1 MNEAELRQAMSTLEI
16 FRAQLESI
24 NQNQQLVQI
33 SLEELGRAKETLVQY
48 QKAKEGD
55 EILLPVGGNSFVFA
69 KVATNAKAIVGIGTG
84 ISVEKSMDEAIKT
97 MDDRAARADGL
108 HEEARGPQ
116 DGHRG
121 AGLDAVPGGGT
132 GAPGAAAWSLG
143 G

>member
-16 FRAQLESI
+16 FRAQLETI

-97 MDDRAARADGL
+97 MDDRAAELMDSMKKLADRRMAI
-108 HEEARGPQ
+108 EEQASMLSQAVEQELQALQRGP
-116 DGHRG
+116 
-121 AGLDAVPGGGT
+121 
-132 GAPGAAAWSLG
+132 
-143 G
+143 

>member
-16 FRAQLESI
+16 FRAQLETI

-97 MDDRAARADGL
+97 MDDRAAELMDSMKKLADRRMAI
-108 HEEARGPQ
+108 EEQASMLSQAVERELQALQRGP
-116 DGHRG
+116 
-121 AGLDAVPGGGT
+121 
-132 GAPGAAAWSLG
+132 
-143 G
+143 